1 MNIELEVSET
11 EWEVMGQGTVV
22 EARVLRSPKK
32 ESQWGKK
39 KMYESGEL
47 CFVPFKD
54 LGTKLLN
61 KNELLVNKNVKKHK
75 IFKNGKC

>member
-22 EARVLRSPKK
+22 EARILRSPKK

-39 KMYESGEL
+39 KCMSLES
-47 CFVPFKD
+47 FVLF
-54 LGTKLLN
+54 LLRT
-61 KNELLVNKNVKKHK
+61 
-75 IFKNGKC
+75 

>member
-32 ESQWGKK
+32 ESQWKK
-39 KMYESGEL
+39 KK
-47 CFVPFKD
+47 V
-54 LGTKLLN
+54 
-61 KNELLVNKNVKKHK
+61 
-75 IFKNGKC
+75 